1 LKELIIKEPIKSIII
16 TTRSLRIKKR
26 RREMAINILIF
37 IFGLCIGSF
46 MNVCIYRI
54 PLSKSIVTP
63 RSMCPGCNR
72 LIGAYDNIPV
82 ISYILLKGKC
92 RNCGIPISL
101 RYPLVEI
108 ISGMIALAVFMKFNT
123 KAAMQAYTNA
133 SGFTAF
139 DVFMKFGLLEA
150 IVYFIF
156 ISALIV
162 ITFIDIDH
170 GIIPDVI
177 SLPGIPIG
185 FILASFLLPSMNYK
199 ASLAGIIAGGGSLLA
214 VAWIYNLIK
223 KKDGMGVGDIKLL
236 AMIGAFIGW
245 KGILF
250 TIFVASATGTLV
262 GFAVMLKTRKG
273 MGQQAVPFGPF
284 LSIGTILYIFFGT
297 ELISWYIRLLA

>member
-1 LKELIIKEPIKSIII
+1 
-16 TTRSLRIKKR
+16 
-26 RREMAINILIF
+26 
-37 IFGLCIGSF
+37 
-46 MNVCIYRI
+46 
-54 PLSKSIVTP
+54 
-63 RSMCPGCNR
+63 MCPGCNS
-72 LIGAYDNIPV
+72 LISAYDNIPV
-82 ISYILLKGKC
+82 ISYILLNGKC
-92 RNCGIPISL
+92 RNCGIPISF
-101 RYPLVEI
+101 RYPLVET
-108 ISGMIALAVFMKFNT
+108 ISGLTALAVFMKFGIS
-123 KAAMQAYTNA
+123 AE
-133 SGFTAF
+133 
-139 DVFMKFGLLEA
+139 GL
-150 IVYFIF
+150 IYFAF
-156 ISALIV
+156 ISALVV

-170 GIIPDVI
+170 GIIPDTI

-223 KKDGMGVGDIKLL
+223 KKDGMGMGDIKLL

-297 ELISWYIRLLA
+297 ELISWYIESLT